1 MDKNTVL
8 AFLIIAL
15 ILMGMPYYYEM
26 IGLAPPPPQEDGQE
40 TGFEPVK
47 EPSTSS
53 SSPAPSNTPVQ
64 RGGFAK
70 RYDEDEMVKPL
81 SEEKIVYVETPLYV
95 AGVSSRGG
103 GSFVS
108 FVLKNY
114 PLNDSSL
121 VDLVVKGI
129 NQSNLLIKFKDF
141 SGESVIL
148 DNVWELSGRHVHKD
162 TLYILNEVRSLDFFS
177 TISGQI
183 INKTFTFNPEGY
195 TIELKMDLQSVG
207 GKMMSQE
214 RFTLIWRGGVP
225 STEPN
230 KSDEASFYA
239 ANLSQGREITKHN
252 GKDGNVVASTG
263 RTDWTAVRS
272 KYFTAAIIPSSS
284 SNYGEVSARLGGPS
298 AANGNSKAPFYDM
311 AVGFSSAAPASA
323 IVYLGPLQY
332 NNLKS
337 LDVGLENSMSFGIAP
352 IRGIGRGVLYLLKT
366 FHGFI
371 PNYGVVLIIFSILV
385 KIVVYPLTKKSYQSM
400 KAMQVLQPEIAK
412 LKDKYQGDPQ
422 RLNKETMKMYKERG
436 ANPLGGCLPML
447 LQMPLL
453 FALFIVFRSTI
464 ELRGAPFMLWIDDL
478 SQPDA
483 LIPLPFS
490 LPLYGN
496 QISLLPL
503 LMGASMFV
511 QQKMSATQANPQQKM
526 MTQFMSVFFVVLFN
540 QFPSG
545 LNLYYT
551 LFNVL
556 TILQQKYMV
565 HPKEVASLPKK
576 KR

>member
-1 MDKNTVL
+1 MDINTVL
-8 AFLIIAL
+8 AFLVIAL
-15 ILMGMPYYYEM
+15 ILMGMPYYYDM
-26 IGLAPPPPQEDGQE
+26 IGLAPPPPQDESQE
-40 TGFEPVK
+40 AGFETENTPA
-47 EPSTSS
+47 TSS
-53 SSPAPSNTPVQ
+53 SPLSPENTPVQ

-70 RYDEDEMVKPL
+70 RYAEDKVVKSL

-95 AGVSSRGG
+95 AGLSSRGG
-103 GSFVS
+103 GSLLS

-121 VDLVVKGI
+121 VDLVVKEI
-129 NQSNLLIKFKDF
+129 NQENLLIKFKDF
-141 SGESVIL
+141 SGESVTL

-162 TLYILNEVRSLDFFS
+162 TISISSETRSFDFFS
-177 TISGQI
+177 TINGQI
-183 INKTFTFNPEGY
+183 INKAFTFNPKGY
-195 TIELKMDLQSVG
+195 TIGLEMDLQSIG
-207 GKMMSQE
+207 SKMVSQE
-214 RFTLIWRGGVP
+214 RFTLIWRGGIP

-252 GKDGNVVASTG
+252 GKDGHVVSSTG
-263 RTDWTAVRS
+263 RTDWAAVRS
-272 KYFTAAIIPSSS
+272 KYFTAAIIPTSR
-284 SNYGEVSARLGGPS
+284 SNYGEVSARTGSPS
-298 AANGNSKAPFYDM
+298 MSNGNEKAPFYDM
-311 AVGFSSAAPASA
+311 AVGFSSAGPASA
-323 IVYLGPLQY
+323 IVYLGPLQF
-332 NNLKS
+332 NDIKS

-352 IRGIGRGVLYLLKT
+352 IRGIGRGVLFLLKV
-366 FHGFI
+366 FHGVI
-371 PNYGVVLIIFSILV
+371 PNYGVVLIIFSVLV

-400 KAMQVLQPEIAK
+400 KAMQILQPEITK
-412 LKDKYQGDPQ
+412 LRDKYQGDPQ

-436 ANPLGGCLPML
+436 VNPLGGCLPML

-453 FALFIVFRSTI
+453 FALFVVFRSTI
-464 ELRGAPFMLWIDDL
+464 ELRGAPFMFWINDL

-526 MTQFMSVFFVVLFN
+526 MTQFMSVFFVILFN

-565 HPKEVASLPKK
+565 KPKETET
-576 KR
+576 

>member
-8 AFLIIAL
+8 AFLVIAL

-26 IGLAPPPPQEDGQE
+26 IGLAPPPPQEEGQE
-40 TGFEPVK
+40 AGFETDK
-47 EPSTSS
+47 APSTN
-53 SSPAPSNTPVQ
+53 SSPFAPANTPVQ

-70 RYDEDEMVKPL
+70 RPADDEVIKSL

-103 GSFVS
+103 GSLVS

-114 PLNDSSL
+114 PLNDSSF
-121 VDLVVKGI
+121 VDLVVKEI
-129 NQSNLLIKFKDF
+129 NQGNLLIKFKDF
-141 SGESVIL
+141 SGESVLL

-162 TLYILNEVRSLDFFS
+162 TISILSEAGSLDFFS
-177 TISGQI
+177 TINGQI
-183 INKTFTFNPEGY
+183 INKTFTFNPRGY
-195 TIELKMDLQSVG
+195 TIELEMDLQSVG
-207 GKMMSQE
+207 SKMVSQE
-214 RFTLIWRGGVP
+214 QFTLIWKGGIP

-230 KSDEASFYA
+230 KSDEASFFA
-239 ANLSQGREITKHN
+239 ANLSQGREIAKHN
-252 GKDGNVVASTG
+252 GKEGNVISSTG
-263 RTDWTAVRS
+263 RTDWAAVRS
-272 KYFTAAIIPSSS
+272 KYFTAAIIPTSR
-284 SNYGEVSARLGGPS
+284 SNYGEVSARTSDPS
-298 AANGNSKAPFYDM
+298 VSNSEAPFYDM

-323 IVYLGPLQY
+323 IVYLGPLQF
-332 NNLKS
+332 NALKS

-352 IRGIGRGVLYLLKT
+352 IRGIGRGVLFLLKT
-366 FHGFI
+366 FHGVI

-400 KAMQVLQPEIAK
+400 KAMQLLQPEIAK
-412 LKDKYQGDPQ
+412 LKDKYPGDPQ
-422 RLNKETMKMYKERG
+422 RLNKETMKMYKEHG

-464 ELRGAPFMLWIDDL
+464 ELRGAPFVLWIDDL

-565 HPKEVASLPKK
+565 NPKEVQSVPKK
-576 KR
+576 KG

>member
-8 AFLIIAL
+8 AFLVIAL
-15 ILMGMPYYYEM
+15 ILMGMPYYYDM
-26 IGLAPPPPQEDGQE
+26 IGLAPPPPQDESQE
-40 TGFEPVK
+40 AGFETENTPA
-47 EPSTSS
+47 TSS
-53 SSPAPSNTPVQ
+53 SLLSPENTPVQ

-70 RYDEDEMVKPL
+70 RYAEDKVVKSL

-95 AGVSSRGG
+95 AGLSSRGG
-103 GSFVS
+103 GSLIS

-121 VDLVVKGI
+121 VDLVVKEI
-129 NQSNLLIKFKDF
+129 NQENLLIKFKDF
-141 SGESVIL
+141 SGESVTL

-162 TLYILNEVRSLDFFS
+162 TISISSEARSFDFFS
-177 TISGQI
+177 TINGQI
-183 INKTFTFNPEGY
+183 INKAFTFNPRDY
-195 TIELKMDLQSVG
+195 TVELEMDLQSISS
-207 GKMMSQE
+207 KMVSQE
-214 RFTLIWRGGVP
+214 RFTLIWRGGIP

-252 GKDGNVVASTG
+252 GKDANVVSSTG
-263 RTDWTAVRS
+263 RTDWAAVRS
-272 KYFTAAIIPSSS
+272 KYFTAAIIPTSR
-284 SNYGEVSARLGGPS
+284 SNYGEVSARTGSPS
-298 AANGNSKAPFYDM
+298 MSNGNEKAPFYDM
-311 AVGFSSAAPASA
+311 AVGFSSAGPASA
-323 IVYLGPLQY
+323 IVYLGPLQF
-332 NNLKS
+332 NDIKS

-352 IRGIGRGVLYLLKT
+352 IRGIGRGVLFLLKA
-366 FHGFI
+366 FHGVV
-371 PNYGVVLIIFSILV
+371 PNYGVVLIIFSVLV

-400 KAMQVLQPEIAK
+400 KAMQILQPEITK
-412 LKDKYQGDPQ
+412 LRDKYQGDPQ

-436 ANPLGGCLPML
+436 VNPLGGCLPML

-453 FALFIVFRSTI
+453 FALFVVFRSTI
-464 ELRGAPFMLWIDDL
+464 ELRGAPFMFWINDL

-526 MTQFMSVFFVVLFN
+526 MTQFMSVFFVILFN

-565 HPKEVASLPKK
+565 KPKEIET
-576 KR
+576 

>member
-1 MDKNTVL
+1 MDKKTVL
-8 AFLIIAL
+8 AFLFIAL

-26 IGLAPPPPQEDGQE
+26 IGLAPPPQEEDQE
-40 TGFEPVK
+40 AGFEPVK
-47 EPSTSS
+47 APTSGS
-53 SSPAPSNTPVQ
+53 SSPAPANTPVQ
-64 RGGFAK
+64 RDGFAK
-70 RYDEDEMVKPL
+70 RVDEDGVVKPL

-103 GSFVS
+103 GSLVS
-108 FVLKNY
+108 FILKNY

-121 VDLVVKGI
+121 VDLVVKEI
-129 NQSNLLIKFKDF
+129 NQGNLLIKFKDF

-148 DNVWELSGRHVHKD
+148 DNVWELSARYAHKD
-162 TLYILNEVRSLDFFS
+162 TISVLSEAGSLDFFS
-177 TISGQI
+177 TINGQI
-183 INKTFTFNPEGY
+183 INKAFTFNPGGY
-195 TIELKMDLQSVG
+195 TIGLEMDLQSVG
-207 GKMMSQE
+207 SKMMSQE

-230 KSDEASFYA
+230 KNDEASFYA

-252 GKDGNVVASTG
+252 GKGGNVVSSTG

-272 KYFTAAIIPSSS
+272 KYFTAAIIPTSS
-284 SNYGEVSARLGGPS
+284 SNYGEVSARTGGPS
-298 AANGNSKAPFYDM
+298 ETNGKAPFYDM

-352 IRGIGRGVLYLLKT
+352 IRGIGRGVLFLLKV
-366 FHGFI
+366 FHGI
-371 PNYGVVLIIFSILV
+371 VPNYGVVLIIFSILV

-400 KAMQVLQPEIAK
+400 KAMQILQPEIAK

-422 RLNKETMKMYKERG
+422 RLNKETMKMYKEHG

-464 ELRGAPFMLWIDDL
+464 ELRGAPFMLWINDL

-503 LMGASMFV
+503 LMGVSMFV

-565 HPKEVASLPKK
+565 NPKEVQSVTKK
-576 KR
+576 KG

>member
-1 MDKNTVL
+1 MDKKTVL
-8 AFLIIAL
+8 AFLFIAL
-15 ILMGMPYYYEM
+15 ILIGMPYYYEM
-26 IGLAPPPPQEDGQE
+26 IGLAPPPPQKEDQE
-40 TGFEPVK
+40 AGFEPVK
-47 EPSTSS
+47 APSS
-53 SSPAPSNTPVQ
+53 SSLFPAPANTPVQ

-70 RYDEDEMVKPL
+70 RFDEDGVVKTL

-103 GSFVS
+103 GSLVS
-108 FVLKNY
+108 FILKNY

-121 VDLVVKGI
+121 VDLVVKEI
-129 NQSNLLIKFKDF
+129 NQGNLLIKFKDF
-141 SGESVIL
+141 SGESVTL
-148 DNVWELSGRHVHKD
+148 DNVWELSGRHAHKD
-162 TLYILNEVRSLDFFS
+162 TISILSEAVSLDFFS
-177 TISGQI
+177 TINGQI
-183 INKTFTFNPEGY
+183 INKAFTFNPKGY
-195 TIELKMDLQSVG
+195 TIGLEMDLQSVG
-207 GKMMSQE
+207 SKMMSQE

-252 GKDGNVVASTG
+252 GKDGNVVSSTG

-272 KYFTAAIIPSSS
+272 KYFTAAIIPTSS
-284 SNYGEVSARLGGPS
+284 SNYGEVSARTGDPS
-298 AANGNSKAPFYDM
+298 VSNGEAPFYDM

-366 FHGFI
+366 FHGVV

-400 KAMQVLQPEIAK
+400 KAMQLLQPEIAK

-436 ANPLGGCLPML
+436 VNPLGGCLPML

-483 LIPLPFS
+483 LIPLPFT

-503 LMGASMFV
+503 LMGVSMFV

-540 QFPSG
+540 KFPSG

-565 HPKEVASLPKK
+565 NPKEVQSVTKK
-576 KR
+576 KG

>member
-8 AFLIIAL
+8 AFLVIAL
-15 ILMGMPYYYEM
+15 ILMGMPYYYDM
-26 IGLAPPPPQEDGQE
+26 IGLAPPPPQDESQE
-40 TGFEPVK
+40 AGFETENTPA
-47 EPSTSS
+47 TSS
-53 SSPAPSNTPVQ
+53 SLLSPENTPVQ
-64 RGGFAK
+64 RGGFVK
-70 RYDEDEMVKPL
+70 RYAEDKVVKSL

-95 AGVSSRGG
+95 AGLSSRGG
-103 GSFVS
+103 GSLIS

-121 VDLVVKGI
+121 VDLVVKEI
-129 NQSNLLIKFKDF
+129 NQENLLIKFKDF
-141 SGESVIL
+141 SGESVTL

-162 TLYILNEVRSLDFFS
+162 TISISSEARSFDFFS
-177 TISGQI
+177 TINGQI
-183 INKTFTFNPEGY
+183 INKAFTFNPKGY
-195 TIELKMDLQSVG
+195 TIGLEMDLQSIG
-207 GKMMSQE
+207 SKMVSQE
-214 RFTLIWRGGVP
+214 RFTLIWRGGIP

-239 ANLSQGREITKHN
+239 ANLSQGLEITKHN
-252 GKDGNVVASTG
+252 GKDGNVVSSTG
-263 RTDWTAVRS
+263 RTDWASVRS
-272 KYFTAAIIPSSS
+272 KYFTAAIIPISR
-284 SNYGEVSARLGGPS
+284 SNYGEVSAKTGSLS
-298 AANGNSKAPFYDM
+298 MSNGNDKAPLYDM
-311 AVGFSSAAPASA
+311 AVGFSSAGPASA
-323 IVYLGPLQY
+323 IVYLGPLQF
-332 NNLKS
+332 NDIKA

-352 IRGIGRGVLYLLKT
+352 IRGIGRGVLFLLKV
-366 FHGFI
+366 FHGLV
-371 PNYGVVLIIFSILV
+371 PNYGVVLIIFSVLV

-400 KAMQVLQPEIAK
+400 KAMQILQPEITK
-412 LKDKYQGDPQ
+412 LRDKYQGDPQ

-436 ANPLGGCLPML
+436 VNPLGGCLPML

-453 FALFIVFRSTI
+453 FALFVVFRSTI
-464 ELRGAPFMLWIDDL
+464 ELRGAPFVFWINDL

-526 MTQFMSVFFVVLFN
+526 MTQFMSVFFVILFN

-565 HPKEVASLPKK
+565 KPKETET
-576 KR
+576 